1 MESNEIVREQIF
13 QIIENQR
20 NSDDPK
26 ETNLTYKR
34 LVDMGYT
41 DYETKQLIGQCVAV
55 EIYDVFTN
63 RKPFDKDRYVRNL
76 NKLPQ
81 EPFNLET

>member
-34 LVDMGYT
+34 LIDMGYT